1 MARKKFNPEMISHE
15 LQIIKNKMSSLAA
28 QDKILESK
36 QVRLN
41 EARQANKL
49 KYQKLSKRAQE
60 LQNKLNG

>member
-1 MARKKFNPEMISHE
+1 MARKKFKPEMISHE

-49 KYQKLSKRAQE
+49 KYQKLSRRAQE
-60 LQNKLNG
+60 LQNKLG

>member
-49 KYQKLSKRAQE
+49 KFQKLSKRAQE